1 MNLLA
6 PFFKGLT
13 HLRVALYQKNRIS
26 SIELPIPVISIGNL
40 TMGGTGKT
48 PFTLCLLEKYQ
59 QQYKIGVVVRSYKAK
74 LKEPKRVELN
84 HISSETFGD
93 EAVLIQKKMP
103 QVIVYS
109 GPCKFKTAQKLYDE
123 ERPDFIIVD
132 DGFQHLKLKR
142 NLDIVLLD
150 TSVVKSDY
158 SWPPSGRMRE
168 DFSAL
173 DRASIIVLTKT
184 EMQNEQTLAY
194 LKKQIPS
201 SALVLEAKQAYG
213 KLVQIAGQKFSGLDS
228 DLRTESSNLQ
238 PSQSQHHLSGIKI
251 ESGAVRNS
259 EPRKCDL
266 TSGADFK
273 DKTEFKDKKVFA
285 FAGLARPQNFRTT
298 LERLNIPVQKF
309 LGLHDH
315 VNYTEE
321 LIKDICEQAKNYDF
335 CMTTEKD
342 AVKLQQW
349 PDTASSLF
357 TVPIELEL
365 KGNLEGFYEKID
377 ECIRK
382 KL

>member
-6 PFFKGLT
+6 PIFKGLT
-13 HLRVALYQKNRIS
+13 HLRAALYQKDRIS

-48 PFTLCLLEKYQ
+48 PFTLWLLEQYQ
-59 QQYKIGVVVRSYKAK
+59 HQYKIGVVVRSYKAK
-74 LKEPKRVELN
+74 LKEPKRVEIS
-84 HISSETFGD
+84 HMSSETFGD

-109 GPCKFKTAQKLYDE
+109 GPCKFATAQKLYDLE
-123 ERPDFIIVD
+123 KPDFIIVD
-132 DGFQHLKLKR
+132 DGFQHFKLKR
-142 NLDIVLLD
+142 KLDIVLLD
-150 TSVVKSDY
+150 TSVAMSDY

-173 DRASIIVLTKT
+173 DRSSIVILTKT

-194 LKKQIPS
+194 LRKQIPS
-201 SALVLEAKQAYG
+201 SALVLEAKQAYS
-213 KLVQIAGQKFSGLDS
+213 KLVQIGGKEIS
-228 DLRTESSNLQ
+228 
-238 PSQSQHHLSGIKI
+238 
-251 ESGAVRNS
+251 VRNS
-259 EPRKCDL
+259 DINKN
-266 TSGADFK
+266 
-273 DKTEFKDKKVFA
+273 EFKDKKVFA
-285 FAGLARPQNFRTT
+285 FAGLARPENFRRT
-298 LERLNIPVQKF
+298 LERLNIRVQKF
-309 LGLHDH
+309 LGLPDH
-315 VNYTEE
+315 VNYTSE
-321 LIKDICEQAKNYDF
+321 LIKDICEQSKEYDF
-335 CMTTEKD
+335 CITTEKD

-349 PDTASSLF
+349 PATAIRLF